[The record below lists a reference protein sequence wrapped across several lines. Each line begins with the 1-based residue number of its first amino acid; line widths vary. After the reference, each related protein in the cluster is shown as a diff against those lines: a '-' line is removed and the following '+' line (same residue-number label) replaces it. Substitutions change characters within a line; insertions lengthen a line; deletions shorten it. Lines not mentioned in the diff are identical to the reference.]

1 MSLGAQGRFVK
12 SFVPGL
18 DDVIL
23 GFPRGGLILVSGLP
37 GSGKTSLG
45 MSFIYNGA
53 LKAGEPGIYVS
64 TYESRE
70 RFIENARSFGMDFEK
85 LEERGLF
92 EFISLPVL
100 MEVGVAESFNMVV
113 ERVEEMG
120 ARRLVIDSFTALRES
135 FKSPHEARILLQSVL
150 YRVLE
155 KLRCT
160 TMLIK
165 ERASAG
171 EDVGFED
178 YVADAAIHLE
188 ATLLE
193 NRAIRIL
200 SFIKLRGGEIRHP
213 KLCFTLSKGFR
224 ALPPTKPLKL
234 REPISFSPPPDPPEG
249 YTTGI
254 PDLDREIGGYPK
266 GATVLMEIDPRLTPR
281 DYHSLF
287 LPAAAS
293 FIHRGR
299 FIIGIPSGGVTV
311 ESLMRAGK
319 LYGVSEEKF
328 LKHGVYFIET
338 TAPME
343 ELPNII
349 RFDTRDFNA
358 AFRKVMDTAHELAK
372 KFHEPP
378 FIGVGVD
385 RLVRLFGLNAA
396 ANLLAATQDY
406 VRQSEA
412 LMIWLV
418 KPIEPGI
425 VERLAPIADMHIKIT
440 RRHGCV
446 IFYGV
451 KPGTPIYGL
460 QIDPESRT
468 PLPEIIPIV

>member
-1 MSLGAQGRFVK
+1 
-12 SFVPGL
+12 
-18 DDVIL
+18 
-23 GFPRGGLILVSGLP
+23 
-37 GSGKTSLG
+37 
-45 MSFIYNGA
+45 
-53 LKAGEPGIYVS
+53 
-64 TYESRE
+64 
-70 RFIENARSFGMDFEK
+70 
-85 LEERGLF
+85 
-92 EFISLPVL
+92 
-100 MEVGVAESFNMVV
+100 
-113 ERVEEMG
+113 
-120 ARRLVIDSFTALRES
+120 
-135 FKSPHEARILLQSVL
+135 
-150 YRVLE
+150 
-155 KLRCT
+155 
-160 TMLIK
+160 
-165 ERASAG
+165 
-171 EDVGFED
+171 
-178 YVADAAIHLE
+178 
-188 ATLLE
+188 
-193 NRAIRIL
+193 
-200 SFIKLRGGEIRHP
+200 
-213 KLCFTLSKGFR
+213 
-224 ALPPTKPLKL
+224 
-234 REPISFSPPPDPPEG
+234 
-249 YTTGI
+249 
-254 PDLDREIGGYPK
+254 
-266 GATVLMEIDPRLTPR
+266 
-281 DYHSLF
+281 
-287 LPAAAS
+287 
-293 FIHRGR
+293 
-299 FIIGIPSGGVTV
+299 
-311 ESLMRAGK
+311 MRAGK

-418 KPIEPGI
+418 KPIELGI

>member
-1 MSLGAQGRFVK
+1 MSSGAQGRFVK

-37 GSGKTSLG
+37 GAGKTSLG

-64 TYESRE
+64 TYESEE
-70 RFIENARSFGMDFEK
+70 RFLENARSFGMDFGQ

-92 EFISLPVL
+92 KFISLPIL
-100 MEVGVAESFNMVV
+100 KEVGVADSFNMVV
-113 ERVEEMG
+113 ERVEEMD
-120 ARRLVIDSFTALRES
+120 ARRLVIDSFTALREG

-155 KLRCT
+155 KLECT

-165 ERASAG
+165 ERASVG

-178 YVADAAIHLE
+178 YAADAAIHLE

-193 NRAIRIL
+193 NRLIRIL

-213 KLCFTLSKGFR
+213 KLCFTLFRGFR
-224 ALPPTKPLKL
+224 ALPPAKPLRP
-234 REPISFSPPPDPPEG
+234 RELMSFSPPPDPPEG

-254 PDLDREIGGYPK
+254 PELDYEIGGYPK

-281 DYHSLF
+281 DYHLLF
-287 LPAAAS
+287 LPAAVS
-293 FIHRGR
+293 FIHKGR
-299 FIIGIPSGGVTV
+299 LVIGVPSGGVTV
-311 ESLMRAGK
+311 EALREAGK
-319 LYGVSEEKF
+319 FYGVSDEKF
-328 LKHGVYFIET
+328 FKYSVYFIEA

-343 ELPNII
+343 ELPNVIKV
-349 RFDTRDFNA
+349 DMRDCET
-358 AFRKVMDTAHELAK
+358 AFRDVIGEGVELTK
-372 KFHEPP
+372 KFQGP
-378 FIGVGVD
+378 FFVGIGVD
-385 RLVRLFGLNAA
+385 RPIRLCGIDVA
-396 ANLLAATQDY
+396 ANFLGAAQDY
-406 VRQSEA
+406 VRRSGG
-412 LMIWLV
+412 LMIWLA

-425 VERLAPIADMHIKIT
+425 IKRLAPIADMHIKIT
-440 RRHGCV
+440 RRHGCT

-451 KPGTPIYGL
+451 KPGTPIYAL
-460 QIDPESRT
+460 QMDPESKT